1 MENPMNDATCS
12 SNKPTHR
19 DDKLMLVL
27 IFVPCFVLLLTLALL
42 GQLVGVHWQSWLPG
56 AEQKSSIFSGVHAAV
71 YTFMS
76 HII

>member
-1 MENPMNDATCS
+1 MNDMS
-12 SNKPTHR
+12 YPSNKPAR
-19 DDKLMLVL
+19 REDKLMLAL
-27 IFVPCFVLLLTLALL
+27 IVVPCFVLLLAIALL
-42 GQLVGVHWQSWLPG
+42 GQLLGVHWQSWLPG